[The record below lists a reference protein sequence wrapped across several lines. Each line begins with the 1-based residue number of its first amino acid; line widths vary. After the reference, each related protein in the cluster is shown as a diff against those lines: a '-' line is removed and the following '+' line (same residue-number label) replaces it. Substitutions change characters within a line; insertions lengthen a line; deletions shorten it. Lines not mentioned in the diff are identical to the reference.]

1 LVNAVD
7 KLGEMPLK
15 TPSFR
20 CRHRVQAP
28 KISKELRPS
37 LRVLMTKVL
46 AQLTGYHFDPENV
59 GASHL
64 NEKQEN
70 KIKT

>member
-1 LVNAVD
+1 
-7 KLGEMPLK
+7 
-15 TPSFR
+15 
-20 CRHRVQAP
+20 
-28 KISKELRPS
+28 
-37 LRVLMTKVL
+37 MTKVL